1 MKILIFCA
9 GFFPAQKYGGP
20 PVSVN
25 NFCSLMKEDE
35 CFIVAHNHEKG
46 EQQCLPGIELGWNI
60 YDNAR
65 VLYLSDDEFN
75 VKKFVEVINEI
86 NPDVVYFQSLF
97 ESFVLPGL
105 VAAKK
110 TGKKVLF
117 APRGELCAGAM
128 KKKYKKIPYIIFLR
142 LSGLMKTIHYQSTSD
157 EETKAIKHYFHAVD
171 SRIHY
176 LTNIPSIPT
185 SIVNHPQKKVGECK
199 ILFISRIVPKKN
211 LSFALK
217 CLKNVTG
224 KISFDIYGAIEDEAY
239 WNVCKNLI
247 DQMPSNIMVNYCGAI
262 AHEQVNKTFS
272 QYDAFLFPTFSENY
286 GHVIVESLLAKCIP
300 IISDQTPWNN
310 LDEANAGWAISLK
323 SENEFVNA
331 INTVSNM
338 DELQIQNIRKN
349 IDDYTKNKLRIDEI
363 RFEYKNILNQIA
375 KSKVQ

>member
-25 NFCSLMKEDE
+25 NFCNLMKEDE

-46 EQQCLPGIELGWNI
+46 ETQSLSGIDIGWNI
-60 YDNAR
+60 YNNAK
-65 VLYLSDDEFN
+65 VLYLSDTEFN

-86 NPDVVYFQSLF
+86 NPDIVYFQSLF

-105 VAAKK
+105 VAAKITRK
-110 TGKKVLF
+110 NVLF

-128 KKKYKKIPYIIFLR
+128 RKKYKKIPYIIFLR
-142 LSGLMKTIHYQSTSD
+142 LFGLMKGIHYQSTSD
-157 EETKAIKHYFHAVD
+157 EETKAIKYYFHAID
-171 SRIHY
+171 NSIHY
-176 LTNIPSIPT
+176 LTNIPSIPN

-217 CLKNVTG
+217 CLKNVIG
-224 KISFDIYGAIEDEAY
+224 KITFDIYGAIEDEEY

-247 DQMPSNIMVNYCGAI
+247 NQLPSNIMVNYCGAI

-310 LDEANAGWAISLK
+310 LNESNAGWAISLK
-323 SENEFVNA
+323 NENEFVNA
-331 INTVSNM
+331 INTVLNM
-338 DELQIQNIRKN
+338 DELQMQNMRKN
-349 IDDYTKNKLRIDEI
+349 IAIYTKNTLRIDEI
-363 RFEYKNILNQIA
+363 RFEYKNILNQIV
-375 KSKVQ
+375 KSRDE